1 MNRMAVAICS
11 ILAAKISTD
20 ETSSL
25 GAKPVYME
33 TLLQVVR
40 SRVQGCQGQL
50 QLHIQENEE
59 EEQNQEQEGQNEQ
72 PQEQNPQQDDQF
84 EGQVQ
89 EQEAGGDQMMQQH
102 LNPPVNNNAV
112 EIEPDIMLKFTL
124 SALWNLTDESPSTC
138 AMFLEKGGISLY
150 LDVLRFYRGLPSV
163 EMKILGLLNNIA
175 EVPSLRTG
183 LLTTEFISC
192 LRKLLASPSI
202 DVSYFAAGIFAHLMS
217 DYHAWSDFCWTS
229 EQESKHFRKEDIAS
243 QLSNVVL
250 SWKTP
255 DNEMVAYRSFNP
267 FLPLL
272 RCEVF
277 PEVQLWAIWAIHHV
291 CSKNPGRYC
300 EMLLQGETIRLFKR
314 VMETAQESNHSAL
327 IGYCRQTI
335 QVLRTSFPHAS
346 RELEWYLLEESITE
360 SEITV

>member
-40 SRVQGCQGQL
+40 SRVQGCQGQQQL
-50 QLHIQENEE
+50 QLQIHE
-59 EEQNQEQEGQNEQ
+59 EEQEQQNQEDQNEQ
-72 PQEQNPQQDDQF
+72 PHEEHQLV
-84 EGQVQ
+84 EGQEEHQ
-89 EQEAGGDQMMQQH
+89 AEIQP
-102 LNPPVNNNAV
+102 NPPANNNAV

-138 AMFLEKGGISLY
+138 SMFLEKGGISLY
-150 LDVLRFYRGLPSV
+150 LDVLKFYRGLPSV

-175 EVPSLRTG
+175 EVPSLRNG
-183 LLTTEFISC
+183 LLTREFISC

-217 DYHAWSDFCWTS
+217 DYLSWLDFCRRNLIQDQDVAT
-229 EQESKHFRKEDIAS
+229 E
-243 QLSNVVL
+243 LSTVVL

-255 DNEMVAYRSFNP
+255 ENEMVAYRSFNP

-272 RCEVF
+272 RCETF
-277 PEVQLWAIWAIHHV
+277 PEVQLWAVWAIHHV

-300 EMLLQGETIRLFKR
+300 EMLLQGETITLFKK
-314 VMETAQESNHSAL
+314 VMETSQEKNHASL
-327 IGYCRQTI
+327 MDYCRLTI
-335 QVLRTSFPHAS
+335 QVLKTSFPHAS
-346 RELEWYLLEESITE
+346 RELEWYLLEESVNDVVI
-360 SEITV
+360 VD